1 MENAV
6 AAFPQPGAYVEH
18 HIRLALR
25 KLGDMLWKLRE
36 ISVYVLSAHC
46 MYRFVVP
53 SMEQSDLMASFNQPL
68 HHEWANE
75 SCSPQHENPTH
86 MTSVLRGRAPWPLA
100 PRLREASITCAPPR
114 GTFPPAGPQRRFSRH
129 ERDHVSEPS
138 ASINV
143 VSEQAGK
150 YARLEL
156 ERRFLV
162 GRLPEG
168 TLGNRGWRISD
179 RY

>member
-6 AAFPQPGAYVEH
+6 AAFPQAGAYVEH

-25 KLGDMLWKLRE
+25 KLGDMLWKLGE

-53 SMEQSDLMASFNQPL
+53 SVEQSDLMASFNQPL

-86 MTSVLRGRAPWPLA
+86 MTSVLRRRAP
-100 PRLREASITCAPPR
+100 
-114 GTFPPAGPQRRFSRH
+114 
-129 ERDHVSEPS
+129 
-138 ASINV
+138 
-143 VSEQAGK
+143 
-150 YARLEL
+150 
-156 ERRFLV
+156 
-162 GRLPEG
+162 
-168 TLGNRGWRISD
+168 
-179 RY
+179 